1 MVIRK
6 IEPVKTVDSAIQPLK
21 RLIKVAAYCR
31 VSTEQ
36 DEQANSYDAQIE
48 HYTAEIAKHSDWLN
62 AGIYADKGITGTM
75 AKKRPEFLKMIRKCR
90 QKKIDLILVKSI
102 SRFSRNTVDCLEYIR
117 ELKAL
122 GIGVIFEKENIN
134 TLTET
139 SEAMITI
146 MGYFAQAESESIS
159 KNVTWGVRHAFSE
172 GKVTFTHDIYGY
184 KKEYNPETKRQD
196 KISIVEDEA
205 TVIREI
211 F

>member
-1 MVIRK
+1 MVVHK
-6 IEPVKTVDSAIQPLK
+6 IEAKKPQQGTGIPVK
-21 RLIKVAAYCR
+21 RLLKVAAYCR

-36 DEQANSYDAQIE
+36 DEQQNSYEAQIE
-48 HYTAEIAKHSDWLN
+48 HYNSVIAEHKDWLN

-75 AKKRPEFLKMIRKCR
+75 AKKRPEFLKMIKHCR
-90 QKKIDLILVKSI
+90 QHKIDLILVKSI
-102 SRFSRNTVDCLEYIR
+102 SRFARNTVDCLEYIR

-159 KNVTWGVRHAFSE
+159 KNVTWGVRHAFAE
-172 GKVTFTHDIYGY
+172 GRVTFTCDIYGY
-184 KKEYNPETKRQD
+184 HKVCRF
-196 KISIVEDEA
+196 IS
-205 TVIREI
+205 
-211 F
+211 FSP

>member
-75 AKKRPEFLKMIRKCR
+75 AKKRPA
-90 QKKIDLILVKSI
+90 I
-102 SRFSRNTVDCLEYIR
+102 S
-117 ELKAL
+117 
-122 GIGVIFEKENIN
+122 ENDSKVQ
-134 TLTET
+134 TE
-139 SEAMITI
+139 E
-146 MGYFAQAESESIS
+146 
-159 KNVTWGVRHAFSE
+159 N
-172 GKVTFTHDIYGY
+172 
-184 KKEYNPETKRQD
+184 
-196 KISIVEDEA
+196 
-205 TVIREI
+205 
-211 F
+211 